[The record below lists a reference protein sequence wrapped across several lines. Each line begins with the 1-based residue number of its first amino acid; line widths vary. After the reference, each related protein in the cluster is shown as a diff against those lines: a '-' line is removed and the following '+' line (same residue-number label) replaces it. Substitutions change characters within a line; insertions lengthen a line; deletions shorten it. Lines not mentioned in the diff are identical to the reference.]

1 LRQPNDPG
9 HEPQIR
15 LTRNVRHNRQR
26 DGAGKRPLYAFRRF
40 REAVLQASECRGVF
54 IDYWMSHSNTQMG
67 NRYSKQLVENR
78 KFRAKWAKNVG
89 LGFEIPKG
97 VISEPALKPTEQ
109 ETISLFS
116 GVAYGRNHSLL
127 AF

>member
-15 LTRNVRHNRQR
+15 LTRKVRHKRQR
-26 DGAGKRPLYAFRRF
+26 NGAGKRPLYAFRRF
-40 REAVLQASECRGVF
+40 REAVLQASEWGDVF

-67 NRYSKQLVENR
+67 SRYSKQLVENR
-78 KFRAKWAKNVG
+78 KFLAKWAKNVG

-97 VISEPALKPTEQ
+97 AISEPTLKPTEQ
-109 ETISLFS
+109 KL
-116 GVAYGRNHSLL
+116 
-127 AF
+127 